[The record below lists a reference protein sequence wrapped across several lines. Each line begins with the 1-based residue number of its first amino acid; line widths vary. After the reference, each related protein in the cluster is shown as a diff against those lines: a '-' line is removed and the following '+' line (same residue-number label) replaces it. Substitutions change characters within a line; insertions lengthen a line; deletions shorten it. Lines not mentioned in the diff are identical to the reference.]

1 MGMTYLTTIQAGQ
14 AAGLSHQRIRAL
26 CGKGLIPGA
35 VKVGKSWIIPAHF
48 SITRSGN
55 RGPQSTI
62 TGRQQ

>member
-1 MGMTYLTTIQAGQ
+1 MAMTYLTATQAGQ
-14 AAGLSHQRIRAL
+14 VVGLSHQRIRAL

-35 VKVGKSWIIPAHF
+35 VKVGKGWIIPAKF

-62 TGRQQ
+62 TGNQQ